1 MGTCVCARTCSVCCL
16 SRVCTKSMHKWNA
29 CIQKFIS
36 YQSEF
41 HFTCTCLARPF
52 HNKIYYR
59 LARLCSMFIHRF
71 TRSHP
76 IIHIGFTPRDSG
88 KSPQRFPGSPRP
100 DRRLSLQKAHL
111 MKSWHISLRTAALIL
126 VDLVCPHL
134 WNNFPVIAILCSCM
148 HSVSNYFVRR

>member
-1 MGTCVCARTCSVCCL
+1 MENGMPHNSTHRRALDYEMHVFKNSYLIKVSSISHVRVLPSRFITKYITDYSSTLFNVHSPVHSPSSTSVL
-16 SRVCTKSMHKWNA
+16 GA
-29 CIQKFIS
+29 G
-36 YQSEF
+36 
-41 HFTCTCLARPF
+41 
-52 HNKIYYR
+52 
-59 LARLCSMFIHRF
+59 
-71 TRSHP
+71 
-76 IIHIGFTPRDSG
+76 IGFAPRDSG

-100 DRRLSLQKAHL
+100 DRHLSLQKAHL